1 MTTQD
6 AGERSADMK
15 RMREE
20 GMGMSV
26 RSYGQLSSTLLKVYL
41 GHRQNW
47 LISSRGNRK
56 DVYNIHK
63 TLFYTG
69 QSHVMW
75 NCRLNKKNKL

>member
-6 AGERSADMK
+6 AGERSTDMK

-47 LISSRGNRK
+47 FISSRGNKKR
-56 DVYNIHK
+56 
-63 TLFYTG
+63 YTTYIRHYFI
-69 QSHVMW
+69 QVNHT
-75 NCRLNKKNKL
+75 